1 MIEVFDAKRTRS
13 YGCFASFK
21 AATDTLDSLAATG
34 QLGSVPA
41 VSVAA
46 YCSGVLQREYEAV
59 FVGGK
64 WRVPKSPKRRMPETR
79 PARGRRRRK
88 WCKEYATAELMFR
101 EGFPDH
107 LNRSYPLSADSLRR
121 CNRKCRILLC
131 NNKNAM
137 SMKTLADVKRKMTLG
152 SKWRCVRLF
161 EGGKD
166 LGVREVGKVQ
176 GNAVAFLK
184 PDGKL
189 SWLWWP
195 KAKDVQVEENAFTVL
210 QNGVPKLKY
219 IYAG

>member
-1 MIEVFDAKRTRS
+1 
-13 YGCFASFK
+13 
-21 AATDTLDSLAATG
+21 
-34 QLGSVPA
+34 
-41 VSVAA
+41 
-46 YCSGVLQREYEAV
+46 
-59 FVGGK
+59 
-64 WRVPKSPKRRMPETR
+64 
-79 PARGRRRRK
+79 
-88 WCKEYATAELMFR
+88 
-101 EGFPDH
+101 
-107 LNRSYPLSADSLRR
+107 
-121 CNRKCRILLC
+121 
-131 NNKNAM
+131 
-137 SMKTLADVKRKMTLG
+137 MKTLADVKRKMTLG
-152 SKWRCVRLF
+152 RSGGDVRLF

>member
-1 MIEVFDAKRTRS
+1 MAKISLDGLDAMQYDVLKEI
-13 YGCFASFK
+13 GNIG
-21 AATDTLDSLAATG
+21 ATG
-34 QLGSVPA
+34 N
-41 VSVAA
+41 
-46 YCSGVLQREYEAV
+46 
-59 FVGGK
+59 
-64 WRVPKSPKRRMPETR
+64 
-79 PARGRRRRK
+79 
-88 WCKEYATAELMFR
+88 AEF
-101 EGFPDH
+101 
-107 LNRSYPLSADSLRR
+107 
-121 CNRKCRILLC
+121 IC